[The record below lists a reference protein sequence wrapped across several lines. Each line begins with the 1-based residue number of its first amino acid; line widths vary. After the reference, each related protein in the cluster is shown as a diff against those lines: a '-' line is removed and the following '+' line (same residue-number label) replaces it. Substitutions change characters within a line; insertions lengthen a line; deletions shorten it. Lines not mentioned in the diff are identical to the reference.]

1 MKNLLVILSLALFA
15 SCQSG
20 EGNVDAQ
27 KIVDKAIMTAC
38 DGHCDTA
45 EIEFTFRDKLYRSKR
60 DNGTYALSRVV
71 KNDKIDIEDVVTND
85 GFNRL
90 MRGTAVAI
98 KDTVMIAKLADA
110 VNSVHYFAQ
119 LPYGLNEP
127 AVVKELLG
135 EAVIKNE
142 PYFEIGVTFNQEGGG
157 TDFED
162 EFVYWIHKENYT
174 VDYLAYSYAT
184 NGGGIR
190 FREAINPRTV
200 GGIRFVDYNNFKP
213 ATLETPLTD
222 LDTAFEAGKL
232 KLLSKIEL
240 ENVSVK

>member
-142 PYFEIGVTFNQEGGG
+142 PYFEIGVTFNKEGGG